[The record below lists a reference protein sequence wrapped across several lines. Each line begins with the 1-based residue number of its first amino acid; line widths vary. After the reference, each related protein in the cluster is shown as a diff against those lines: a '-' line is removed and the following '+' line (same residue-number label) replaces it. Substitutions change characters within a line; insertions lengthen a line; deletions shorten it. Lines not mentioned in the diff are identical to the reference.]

1 MSETSKWSIFLA
13 PLSPLSRRAQVG
25 STPQPSGVSIP
36 NPVTTTRLIAG
47 SERNYL
53 RCCVAHNSKA
63 QCGEAIE
70 QRRGACSA
78 FSVLF
83 EKFDCVTDGQDS
95 LGSIIGDF
103 AAEFLFEGH
112 HELDGVEAVGA
123 KIVDETCLIGHLV
136 GLYAQVLH
144 DDLFHPLAN
153 VTHRSNLVLF
163 RLGCDPKSNHNHRGM
178 ASSCLT
184 VMRRS
189 PIAEYRGRL
198 PRLAAPAGPKFG
210 YHTSIPLTSAWT
222 QSEQAPK
229 T

>member
-1 MSETSKWSIFLA
+1 MW
-13 PLSPLSRRAQVG
+13 R
-25 STPQPSGVSIP
+25 
-36 NPVTTTRLIAG
+36 
-47 SERNYL
+47 
-53 RCCVAHNSKA
+53 
-63 QCGEAIE
+63 AIE

-78 FSVLF
+78 FSVFF
-83 EKFDCVTDGQDS
+83 EKFDRVADGQDS
-95 LGSIIGDF
+95 LGSIIRNF
-103 AAEFLFEGH
+103 ATEFLFKGH

-123 KIVDETCLIGHLV
+123 KIVDETRLIGHLV

-163 RLGCDPKSNHNHRGM
+163 RLGCHPSLDRNHRGT

-189 PIAEYRGRL
+189 PIAEYRECL

-210 YHTSIPLTSAWT
+210 YHTSNALTSA
-222 QSEQAPK
+222 
-229 T
+229 